1 MTKTQLASIECPV
14 CKNNF
19 IPAPFHCYKV
29 LGRRVCSWHCVLDGE
44 REIARKRLDRRKK
57 K

>member
-14 CKNNF
+14 CKNSF

>member
-1 MTKTQLASIECPV
+1 MTQAQLVSIECPV
-14 CKNNF
+14 CKKSF

-29 LGRRVCSWHCVLDGE
+29 CNRMVCSWHCVLNGE
-44 REIARKRLDRRKK
+44 KEVERKRLDRRKK